1 MESRKVNLSIFDNTW
16 YRPGNPFKRSI
27 WHIVNRLFL
36 NTSIPYP
43 SAFKILIL
51 KLFGAK
57 IGENIV
63 IKPKVSIKYP
73 WFLAIGNYS
82 WIGENV
88 WIDNLAQVKIGSN
101 CCISQGALLL
111 CGNHNYQKTSFDLMI
126 GQIILEDGV
135 WIGAKAT
142 VCPGVTCKSH
152 SVLTAGSVATKELD
166 AYSIYQGNPAQ
177 KVKERVITEE

>member
-1 MESRKVNLSIFDNTW
+1 MESGKVNLSIFDNSW
-16 YRPGNPFKRSI
+16 YIPGNLFKRLI
-27 WHIVNRLFL
+27 WYVVNRIFL
-36 NTSIPYP
+36 NTCIPYP
-43 SAFKILIL
+43 STFKILIL

-57 IGENIV
+57 IGGNIV

-73 WFLAIGNYS
+73 WFLTIGYCS

-101 CCISQGALLL
+101 CCISQRALLL
-111 CGNHNYQKTSFDLMI
+111 CGNHNYRKTSFDLMI

-135 WIGAKAT
+135 WIGARAT

-152 SVLTAGSVATKELD
+152 SVLTAGSVATKDLD

-177 KVKERVITEE
+177 KVKERIIT

>member
-1 MESRKVNLSIFDNTW
+1 MKTDLSLFNNSW
-16 YRPGNPFKRSI
+16 YNPGNPFKRI
-27 WHIVNRLFL
+27 TWYVANRVFL
-36 NTSIPYP
+36 NTCIPYP

-73 WFLAIGNYS
+73 WFLTIGNYS
-82 WIGENV
+82 WIGESV

-111 CGNHNYQKTSFDLMI
+111 CGNHNYRKTSFDLMI

-135 WIGAKAT
+135 WIGARAT
-142 VCPGVTCKSH
+142 ICPGVTCKSH

-177 KVKERVITEE
+177 KVKERIIT

>member
-1 MESRKVNLSIFDNTW
+1 MKTDLSLFNNSW
-16 YRPGNPFKRSI
+16 YNPGNPFKRLI
-27 WHIVNRLFL
+27 WYVVNRVFL
-36 NTSIPYP
+36 NTCIPYP
-43 SAFKILIL
+43 SAFKIWIL

-57 IGENIV
+57 IRKNIV

-73 WFLAIGNYS
+73 WFLTIGNYS

-111 CGNHNYQKTSFDLMI
+111 CGNHNYRKTSFDLMI

-135 WIGAKAT
+135 WIGARAT

-152 SVLTAGSVATKELD
+152 SVLTAGSVATKDLD

-177 KVKERVITEE
+177 KVKERIIT